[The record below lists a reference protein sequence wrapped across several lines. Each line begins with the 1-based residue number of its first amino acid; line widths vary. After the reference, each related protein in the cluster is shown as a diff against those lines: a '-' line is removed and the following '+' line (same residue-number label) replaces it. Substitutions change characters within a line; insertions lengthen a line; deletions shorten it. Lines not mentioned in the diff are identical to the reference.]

1 MMPAYKS
8 YCWSLGT
15 TSFRMVEFNRK
26 IEEQLKLLN
35 QFWHMPEFA
44 NEHWSSNNE
53 LQIAYYNFIREQGFI
68 EEKDAPR
75 KDKDARQKTSGLV
88 DLGIINNER
97 RLTDAGRALLSIAES
112 GNFARENILR
122 IPADSFIYF
131 KQLLKFSCPFEND
144 NVRPYLVL
152 AYILSEIGEISKSEF
167 TYLLPLAINKDKTI
181 RIVNYIKAIRSNDT
195 TIDEAIISII
205 SEMNNYQEAKKMFI
219 EASTIDNVLIQE
231 IGMNRK
237 SRTYDIPYTHLYN
250 TLRAFNA
257 TPNDETAIDL
267 FNAVDK
273 VSGRARLYW
282 KMYLFNSVS
291 RHRLEKT
298 GIRNVKRNKAILMIK
313 DEIAFKEEF
322 FKLLHLFKAKSL
334 LDDYY
339 DLNKRY
345 FKTSDTVIFQDDKVR
360 FDIIP
365 NCYFALIKDS
375 LLNMAFTKADNLE
388 LN

>member
-1 MMPAYKS
+1 MPDVH
-8 YCWSLGT
+8 
-15 TSFRMVEFNRK
+15 FF
-26 IEEQLKLLN
+26 LL
-35 QFWHMPEFA
+35 PKAET
-44 NEHWSSNNE
+44 
-53 LQIAYYNFIREQGFI
+53 LQG
-68 EEKDAPR
+68 D
-75 KDKDARQKTSGLV
+75 
-88 DLGIINNER
+88 
-97 RLTDAGRALLSIAES
+97 
-112 GNFARENILR
+112 NILR

-131 KQLLKFSCPFEND
+131 KQLLKFSCPVEND
-144 NVRPYLVL
+144 NVRPYIVL
-152 AYILSEIGEISKSEF
+152 AYILSEIGEISKFEF

-181 RIVNYIKAIRSNDT
+181 RIVNYIKAIRSNAA
-195 TIDEAIISII
+195 TIDEVIISII
-205 SEMNNYQEAKKMFI
+205 SEMNNYQEARKIFI
-219 EASTIDNVLIQE
+219 EASTIDAVLIQE

-237 SRTYDIPYTHLYN
+237 SLTYDIPYTHLYH

-282 KMYLFNSVS
+282 KMYLFDSVS
-291 RHRLEKT
+291 RHGLEKT
-298 GIRNVKRNKAILMIK
+298 EIRNVKRNKAILMIK

-345 FKTSDTVIFQDDKVR
+345 FKTSDTIIFQDEKVR

-365 NCYFALIKDS
+365 NCYFALVKDY
-375 LLNMAFTKADNLE
+375 LLNMAFSKADNLDINCE
-388 LN
+388 ISAIGIDLTVTQKQLFNKVDCCLRHPQSSLVFIDAAFVVCTF